1 MRFEIEIEEQITRR
15 NSYFVEVEDEG
26 EGEMLL
32 NSLEDDVNDAIHPDD
47 ILYAIKKT
55 GISSGNIYQRGRG
68 RGIRNSKLRI

>member
-47 ILYAIKKT
+47 ILYAIKKQ
-55 GISSGNIYQRGRG
+55 GYQVETFIRGAEDVEYD
-68 RGIRNSKLRI
+68 IVN

>member
-32 NSLEDDVNDAIHPDD
+32 NSLEDLSLIH
-47 ILYAIKKT
+47 I
-55 GISSGNIYQRGRG
+55 
-68 RGIRNSKLRI
+68 

>member
-32 NSLEDDVNDAIHPDD
+32 NSLEDDVNYAIHPDD
-47 ILYAIKKT
+47 ILYAIKKQ
-55 GISSGNIYQRGRG
+55 GYQVETFIRGAEDVEYE
-68 RGIRNSKLRI
+68 IVN

>member
-26 EGEMLL
+26 EGEKLL

-47 ILYAIKKT
+47 ILCAIKKQ
-55 GISSGNIYQRGRG
+55 GYQVETFIRGAEDVEYE
-68 RGIRNSKLRI
+68 IVN

>member
-47 ILYAIKKT
+47 ILYAIKIQ
-55 GISSGNIYQRGRG
+55 GYQVETFIRGAEDVEYE
-68 RGIRNSKLRI
+68 IVN